1 MLSYSPVI
9 RDPRVLRQVKWLAEA
24 EDHPLEVNVFGLQA
38 FPNFPYGTYTELQ
51 LQKLPT
57 RLKSYLFYSP
67 KDRQAMAVKTFLDS
81 GEVSRIRSGDYSLVI
96 LNDLDFVGVD
106 DIFNASIYSKTPI
119 FIDLHEFFYDFGGSP
134 IYRLLHTRY
143 YNWLLKKLQTRVV
156 TGIFTVS
163 EAIADLY
170 KSKLSLKPVAVMN
183 IPERSKDQEEE
194 PRDEIGKRINLLYHG
209 AAGKG
214 RGVYR
219 VIRAMKHVR
228 KEFQLNLILMGSKS
242 QINRYK
248 LFAFL
253 NGNRSRVAFHRPV
266 DFSSITQVLQNFDIQ
281 VIFYHP
287 PHSTNERFA
296 LPNKFFES
304 ARAGQ
309 ALIVGDSPS
318 MKAIVQEFNAG
329 WVVPGWTHVQ
339 LAETINSITPQ
350 ELRNRKRNAIRLSD
364 TLTSDTQRETFLH
377 SLGIKK

>member
-1 MLSYSPVI
+1 M
-9 RDPRVLRQVKWLAEA
+9 
-24 EDHPLEVNVFGLQA
+24 
-38 FPNFPYGTYTELQ
+38 
-51 LQKLPT
+51 
-57 RLKSYLFYSP
+57 
-67 KDRQAMAVKTFLDS
+67 
-81 GEVSRIRSGDYSLVI
+81 
-96 LNDLDFVGVD
+96 
-106 DIFNASIYSKTPI
+106 
-119 FIDLHEFFYDFGGSP
+119 
-134 IYRLLHTRY
+134 
-143 YNWLLKKLQTRVV
+143 
-156 TGIFTVS
+156 
-163 EAIADLY
+163 
-170 KSKLSLKPVAVMN
+170 
-183 IPERSKDQEEE
+183 
-194 PRDEIGKRINLLYHG
+194 
-209 AAGKG
+209 
-214 RGVYR
+214 YR

-242 QINRYK
+242 QISRYK

-329 WVVPGWTHVQ
+329 WVVPGWTHLQ
-339 LAETINSITPQ
+339 LAETINSITQ
-350 ELRNRKRNAIRLSD
+350 HELRNRKRNAIRLSD

-377 SLGIKK
+377 SLGIKR